1 MARSLHSDTIA
12 EVQTD
17 SVIPYFMALVE
28 TGNGDVAVWSGIGD
42 IVSSVSGSSITY
54 IGVGEFAMISPMKE
68 SQDLAARGINLSLS
82 GIPSALLSI
91 LLGDVEQ
98 GRSVSVFMG
107 FFNESTRTTINNE
120 FELFNGIVDIPTVA
134 ESGDTATIAI
144 SAENRLIDLG
154 KVRVRRYT
162 QEDQA
167 RDDVTDLGFEFVPSL
182 QDKEILFG
190 SSR

>member
-120 FELFNGIVDIPTVA
+120 FELFNGIVDIPSVA

>member
-1 MARSLHSDTIA
+1 
-12 EVQTD
+12 
-17 SVIPYFMALVE
+17 
-28 TGNGDVAVWSGIGD
+28 
-42 IVSSVSGSSITY
+42 
-54 IGVGEFAMISPMKE
+54 
-68 SQDLAARGINLSLS
+68 
-82 GIPSALLSI
+82 
-91 LLGDVEQ
+91 
-98 GRSVSVFMG
+98 MG

>member
-120 FELFNGIVDIPTVA
+120 FELFNGIVDIPSVSET
-134 ESGDTATIAI
+134 GDTATIAI

-167 RDDVTDLGFEFVPSL
+167 WDDVTDLGFEFVPSL

>member
-17 SVIPYFMALVE
+17 SVIPYFMALVN
-28 TGNGDVAVWSGIGD
+28 TSAGDVAVWSGIGD

-54 IGVGEFAMISPMKE
+54 IGVGEFAMISPMQE
-68 SQDLAARGINLSLS
+68 SQDLAARGVNLSLS
-82 GIPSALLSI
+82 GIPSALLST

-144 SAENRLIDLG
+144 SAENRLIALG

-167 RDDVTDLGFEFVPSL
+167 RDDGTDLGFEFVASL

>member
-182 QDKEILFG
+182 QDNEILFG
-190 SSR
+190 S

>member
-120 FELFNGIVDIPTVA
+120 FELFNGIVDIPSVA

-144 SAENRLIDLG
+144 SAANRLIDLG

>member
-17 SVIPYFMALVE
+17 SVIPYFMALVN
-28 TGNGDVAVWSGIGD
+28 TSAGDVAVWSGIGD

-54 IGVGEFAMISPMKE
+54 IGVGEFAMISPMQE

-82 GIPSALLSI
+82 GIPSALISA

-107 FFNESTRTTINNE
+107 FFNESTRATINNE
-120 FELFNGIVDIPTVA
+120 FELFNGIVDIPSVS

>member
-162 QEDQA
+162 QEDEA

>member
-17 SVIPYFMALVE
+17 SVIPYVMALVE
-28 TGNGDVAVWSGIGD
+28 TGNGDVAVWSGVGD

-68 SQDLAARGINLSLS
+68 TQDLSARGISLSLS
-82 GIPSALLSI
+82 GIPSALIST

-107 FFNESTRTTINNE
+107 FFNESTRTTINSE
-120 FELFNGIVDIPTVA
+120 FELFNGIVDIPSVA
-134 ESGDTATIAI
+134 ETGETATIAI
-144 SAENRLIDLG
+144 TAENRLIDLG

-190 SSR
+190 SAR

>member
-17 SVIPYFMALVE
+17 SVIPYFMALIE
-28 TGNGDVAVWSGIGD
+28 TGNGDVAVWSGVGD
-42 IVSSVSGSSITY
+42 FVSSVSGSSITY
-54 IGVGEFAMISPMKE
+54 IGVGEFAMISPMQE

-120 FELFNGIVDIPTVA
+120 FELFNGIVDIPSVA

>member
-17 SVIPYFMALVE
+17 SVIPYFMALVNTSE
-28 TGNGDVAVWSGIGD
+28 GDVAFWSGVGD

>member
-54 IGVGEFAMISPMKE
+54 IGVGEFAMISPMQE

-82 GIPSALLSI
+82 GIPSALISI

>member
-17 SVIPYFMALVE
+17 SVIPYFMALVN
-28 TGNGDVAVWSGIGD
+28 TSAGDVAVWSGIGD

-54 IGVGEFAMISPMKE
+54 IGVGEFAMISPMQE
-68 SQDLAARGINLSLS
+68 SQDLAARGVNLSLS
-82 GIPSALLSI
+82 GIPSALLST

-120 FELFNGIVDIPTVA
+120 FELFNGIVDIPSVA